1 MKCVK
6 GNEISKF
13 DQLKLVQLSFA
24 KMNVSAVPV
33 YVRVVRVFITLSW
46 SFDRLGQV
54 LLLQKILIQ
63 EISKNWYFYQELKF
77 IDNITLQL

>member
-33 YVRVVRVFITLSW
+33 YVRVVRVFITLS
-46 SFDRLGQV
+46 
-54 LLLQKILIQ
+54 
-63 EISKNWYFYQELKF
+63 
-77 IDNITLQL
+77 